1 MEDFLVEKTAII
13 SGGASGIGKA
23 AALKLAEVGFRV
35 CLLDVNDTKLKEVK
49 KEMEEKNFKVITIP
63 CDMSQYDQVETAV
76 KKVIKQWGRIDAVFA
91 NAGIVGQVSS
101 IESMSIDN
109 WNQVLSIN
117 LNGTFFLVK
126 AAIPHVK
133 QQGGSI
139 IITSSISGNRVFS
152 QAGFTAYSTSKAA
165 LAAFAKMAALELA
178 KYHIRVNVICPG
190 GIETN
195 FKESI
200 KRSPDLDEIKIPVAF
215 PEGSKPLDNRS
226 GKPEEVA
233 DLVKFLA
240 SDESSHITGTEIY
253 IDGAESLLIG

>member
-23 AALKLAEVGFRV
+23 AALKLAEAGFRV

-49 KEMEEKNFKVITIP
+49 KEMEEKNYKVITMP

-76 KKVIKQWGRIDAVFA
+76 QKMNEQWGRVDVVFA

-101 IESMSIDN
+101 IESMSVDN

-126 AAIPHVK
+126 AAIPHLK
-133 QQGGSI
+133 GQGGSI

-200 KRSPDLDEIKIPVAF
+200 KRSPDLDEIKIPVLF

-240 SDESSHITGTEIY
+240 SDESRHITGTEIF

>member
-1 MEDFLVEKTAII
+1 MLVEKTAII

-23 AALKLAEVGFRV
+23 AALKLADAGFRV
-35 CLLDVNDTKLKEVK
+35 CLLDVNEAKLREVK
-49 KEMEEKNFKVITIP
+49 SEMEEKKFKVITIP
-63 CDMSQYDQVETAV
+63 CNMSDYNQVGAAAKTMMD
-76 KKVIKQWGRIDAVFA
+76 QWGRIDVVFA
-91 NAGIVGQVSS
+91 NAGIVGETSS
-101 IESMSIDN
+101 IESMSVDN

-126 AAIPHVK
+126 AAIPYMK

-139 IITSSISGNRVFS
+139 IITSSVSGNRVFS
-152 QAGFTAYSTSKAA
+152 QAGFSAYSTSKAA
-165 LAAFAKMAALELA
+165 QAAFAKMAALELA

-195 FKESI
+195 FSESI
-200 KRSPDLDEIKIPVAF
+200 KRSPDLDEIKVPVEF
-215 PEGSKPLDNRS
+215 PEGSKPLDKRS

-240 SDESSHITGTEIY
+240 SDESSHITGTEIF

>member
-1 MEDFLVEKTAII
+1 MEKTAII

-23 AALKLAEVGFRV
+23 AAFKLADAGFRV

-49 KEMEEKNFKVITIP
+49 KEMEEKNFKVIIIP
-63 CDMSQYDQVETAV
+63 CDMSQYDQVETAM
-76 KKVIKQWGRIDAVFA
+76 KKVMEQWGRIDAVFA

-190 GIETN
+190 GVETN

>member
-1 MEDFLVEKTAII
+1 MEKTAII

-23 AALKLAEVGFRV
+23 AALKLADEGFRV
-35 CLLDVNDTKLKEVK
+35 CLLDVNNTKLKEVK
-49 KEMEEKNFKVITIP
+49 EEMEEKNFKVMTIP

-76 KKVIKQWGRIDAVFA
+76 QKMMEQWGRVDVVFA

-126 AAIPHVK
+126 AAIPHLK
-133 QQGGSI
+133 RQGGSI

-152 QAGFTAYSTSKAA
+152 QAGFTAYSSSKAA
-165 LAAFAKMAALELA
+165 QAAFAKMAALELA

-200 KRSPDLDEIKIPVAF
+200 KRSPDLDEIKIPVLF

-226 GKPEEVA
+226 GKSEEVA

-240 SDESSHITGTEIY
+240 SDESRHITGTEIF

>member
-23 AALKLAEVGFRV
+23 AALKLAEAGFRV

-76 KKVIKQWGRIDAVFA
+76 KKVMEQWGRIDVVFA

-240 SDESSHITGTEIY
+240 LDESSHITGTEIY

>member
-1 MEDFLVEKTAII
+1 MEKTAII

-23 AALKLAEVGFRV
+23 AALKLAEAGFRV

-76 KKVIKQWGRIDAVFA
+76 KKVMKQWGRIDVVFA

-215 PEGSKPLDNRS
+215 PEGSKPLDKRS

>member
-1 MEDFLVEKTAII
+1 MEKTAII

-200 KRSPDLDEIKIPVAF
+200 KRSPDLNEIKIPVAF

-240 SDESSHITGTEIY
+240 LDESSHITGTEIY

>member
-1 MEDFLVEKTAII
+1 MEDMLVEKTAII

-23 AALKLAEVGFRV
+23 AALKLADAGFRV
-35 CLLDVNDTKLKEVK
+35 CLLDVNEAKLQEVK
-49 KEMEEKNFKVITIP
+49 KEMEEKNYKVMIIP
-63 CDMSQYDQVETAV
+63 CDISQYNQVETAV
-76 KKVIKQWGRIDAVFA
+76 QKMMEQWGGVDVVFA

-101 IESMSIDN
+101 IESMSVDN

-126 AAIPHVK
+126 AAIPHLK
-133 QQGGSI
+133 RQGGSI

-152 QAGFTAYSTSKAA
+152 QAGFTAYSSSKAA
-165 LAAFAKMAALELA
+165 QAAFAKMAALELA

-200 KRSPDLDEIKIPVAF
+200 KRSPDLDEIKIPVEF

-226 GKPEEVA
+226 GKPEEVG

-240 SDESSHITGTEIY
+240 LDESRHITGTEIF

>member
-1 MEDFLVEKTAII
+1 MEKTAII

-190 GIETN
+190 GVETN

-200 KRSPDLDEIKIPVAF
+200 KRSPDLDEIKIPVTF
-215 PEGSKPLDNRS
+215 PEGSKPLDKRS

-240 SDESSHITGTEIY
+240 SEESRHITGTEIY

>member
-1 MEDFLVEKTAII
+1 MEDVLVEKTAII

-23 AALKLAEVGFRV
+23 AAMKLADAGFRV
-35 CLLDVNDTKLKEVK
+35 CLLDVNDTKLSEVK
-49 KEMEEKNFKVITIP
+49 KEMQEKAFQVMTIP
-63 CDMSQYDQVETAV
+63 CDIADYDRVEMAV
-76 KKVIKQWGRIDAVFA
+76 QKMTDQWGRIDVVFA
-91 NAGIVGQVSS
+91 NAGIVGQAAS

-109 WNQVLSIN
+109 WKNVHDIN

-133 QQGGSI
+133 KQGGSI
-139 IITSSISGNRVFS
+139 IITSSVSGNRVFS

-165 LAAFAKMAALELA
+165 QAAFAKMAALELA

-190 GIETN
+190 GIETD
-195 FKESI
+195 FSKSI
-200 KRSPDLDEIKIPVAF
+200 KQSKDLDEIKVPVEF
-215 PEGSKPLDNRS
+215 PEGSKPLDERS

-233 DLVKFLA
+233 NLVKFLA
-240 SDESSHITGTEIY
+240 TDDSSHITGTEIY

>member
-1 MEDFLVEKTAII
+1 MEKTAII

-23 AALKLAEVGFRV
+23 AALKLAEAGFRV
-35 CLLDVNDTKLKEVK
+35 CLLDVNDTKLKDVK

-63 CDMSQYDQVETAV
+63 CDISQYDQVETAV
-76 KKVIKQWGRIDAVFA
+76 KKVMEQWGRIDVVFA

>member
-1 MEDFLVEKTAII
+1 MVEKTAII

-23 AALKLAEVGFRV
+23 AALKLAEAGFRV

-49 KEMEEKNFKVITIP
+49 KEMEEKNFKVLTIP

-76 KKVIKQWGRIDAVFA
+76 KKVMEQWGRIDVVFA

-101 IESMSIDN
+101 IESMRIDN

-126 AAIPHVK
+126 AAIPHIK

-215 PEGSKPLDNRS
+215 PEGSKPLDKRS

>member
-1 MEDFLVEKTAII
+1 MEKTAII

>member
-23 AALKLAEVGFRV
+23 AALKLAEAGFRV
-35 CLLDVNDTKLKEVK
+35 CLLDVNDTKLKDVK

-63 CDMSQYDQVETAV
+63 CDISQYDQVETAV
-76 KKVIKQWGRIDAVFA
+76 KKVMEQWGRIDVVFA

>member
-165 LAAFAKMAALELA
+165 LAAFSKMAALELA

>member
-1 MEDFLVEKTAII
+1 MEKTAII

-23 AALKLAEVGFRV
+23 AALKLAEAGFRV

-49 KEMEEKNFKVITIP
+49 KEMEEKNFKVITIS

-76 KKVIKQWGRIDAVFA
+76 KKVMEQWGRIDVVFA

-126 AAIPHVK
+126 AAIPHIK

-215 PEGSKPLDNRS
+215 PEGSKPLDKRS

>member
-1 MEDFLVEKTAII
+1 MEKTAII

-35 CLLDVNDTKLKEVK
+35 CLLDVNDTNLKEVK

-76 KKVIKQWGRIDAVFA
+76 KKVIKQWGRIDVVFA

-126 AAIPHVK
+126 AAIPYVK

-233 DLVKFLA
+233 NLVKFLA